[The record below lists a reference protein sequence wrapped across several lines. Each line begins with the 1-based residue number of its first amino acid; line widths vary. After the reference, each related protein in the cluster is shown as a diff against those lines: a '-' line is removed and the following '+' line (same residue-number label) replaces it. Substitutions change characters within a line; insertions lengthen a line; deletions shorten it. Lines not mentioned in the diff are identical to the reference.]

1 MTVRLRPHHLL
12 CMLTYAGKGYSPAFT
27 ANMSAV
33 VGRIAG
39 GEPIEIVTGPD
50 DICAPL
56 LSERDPHCHRESVK
70 ARDRRAAAA
79 VERLFG
85 NGQSNHTVLTHSHI
99 EGLRQAFTRGD
110 IRSACRGCEWQALC
124 TDIAGRG
131 FAGTLLWPAA
141 VE

>member
-27 ANMSAV
+27 ANMTAV

-39 GEPIEIVTGPD
+39 GEEIQIVSGPD

-56 LSERDPHCHRESVK
+56 LSEPDPHCHRESVT
-70 ARDRRAAAA
+70 ARDKRAAAA
-79 VERLFG
+79 VERRFG
-85 NGQSNHTVLTHSHI
+85 NGLSDHIVLERDDI
-99 EGLRQAFTRGD
+99 EALRQAFASGD

-124 TDIAGRG
+124 TDIAGDG
-131 FAGTLLWPAA
+131 FAGTLL
-141 VE
+141 

>member
-27 ANMSAV
+27 ANMTAV

-39 GEPIEIVTGPD
+39 GEPIEIVSGPD

-56 LSERDPHCHRESVK
+56 LSEPDPHCHRESVTL
-70 ARDRRAAAA
+70 RDRWAAAA

-85 NGQSNHTVLTHSHI
+85 NGMSDPVVLEKDDI
-99 EGLRQAFTRGD
+99 EGLRHAFASGD
-110 IRSACRGCEWQALC
+110 IRSACRGCDWKALC
-124 TDIAGRG
+124 TDIAGDG
-131 FAGTLLWPAA
+131 FAGTLL
-141 VE
+141 